1 MTQLCNHGTL
11 LGTGVGGLSGLGR
24 RALLMLLQLAHFN
37 LFLASIYDSQHCETW
52 LLISTC
58 VLGEWGKKGRQAEQE
73 EQDSNAILGWQEQ
86 SENMKV
92 EGGMCNE
99 IKMPPVGFQLSKSQT
114 QMCGRMVLSLFYHQ

>member
-1 MTQLCNHGTL
+1 MQSRHI
-11 LGTGVGGLSGLGR
+11 VGNWCGWLVRPWAQGPV
-24 RALLMLLQLAHFN
+24 MLLQLAHFN
-37 LFLASIYDSQHCETW
+37 LFLASIYDSQHCQTW